1 MNLEHCEVKKAKEF
15 VNAVKHRFIQD
26 NRKDKYDDFLKVLVD
41 YKKQRFDHVWPLF
54 FFIVMLDGF
63 Y

>member
-15 VNAVKHRFIQD
+15 VNAAKHRFIQD

-41 YKKQRFDHVWPLF
+41 YKKQRFDHV
-54 FFIVMLDGF
+54 
-63 Y
+63 